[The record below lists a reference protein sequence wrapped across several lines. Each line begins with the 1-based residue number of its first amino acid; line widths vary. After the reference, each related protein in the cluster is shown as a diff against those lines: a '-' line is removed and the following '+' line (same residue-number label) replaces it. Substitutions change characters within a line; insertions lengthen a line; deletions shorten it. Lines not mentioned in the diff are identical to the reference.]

1 MSQLGHKQILRKVRV
16 MSGSNVRFGLK
27 ADMTASNL
35 DVHSRKR
42 TFISLSG
49 IGAEHSAPP
58 RGSDFYLFGDGEGII
73 NLNAKVAHG
82 ALMGD
87 LNLALW
93 AAFKIKLEKTKK
105 EMSQLRAY
113 TEAVESRLQLARELN
128 AGSAKALSEVRSE
141 VDGLR
146 QLIKAKARPMNNAK
160 RPSEVE

>member
-1 MSQLGHKQILRKVRV
+1 MSTPESGHL
-16 MSGSNVRFGLK
+16 F
-27 ADMTASNL
+27 
-35 DVHSRKR
+35 
-42 TFISLSG
+42 SLSG

-105 EMSQLRAY
+105 EMSQLRACPQ
-113 TEAVESRLQLARELN
+113 RLLDPDCGCQPAN
-128 AGSAKALSEVRSE
+128 
-141 VDGLR
+141 
-146 QLIKAKARPMNNAK
+146 
-160 RPSEVE
+160 